1 MIGLISIPIAER
13 VSRFG
18 EMPKP
23 TVIVRMKE
31 NGTTSGIAICGDVIG
46 GARMP

>member
-1 MIGLISIPIAER
+1 LNQFRR

-23 TVIVRMKE
+23 TVIVRMIE
-31 NGTTSGIAICGDVIG
+31 NGKSVVRSRGIFLS
-46 GARMP
+46 PWS